1 MSIII
6 IIKKTTEPGMSPR
19 KKKKTKVAVTEIK
32 AEKER
37 N

>member
-6 IIKKTTEPGMSPR
+6 IIITKTTEPGMSPR
-19 KKKKTKVAVTEIK
+19 KKKTKVAVTEIK

>member
-19 KKKKTKVAVTEIK
+19 KKKNKSGGDGDKS
-32 AEKER
+32 
-37 N
+37 